1 MVGRFDL
8 QRNMRSS
15 PSPRVPLPLSL
26 AILFVLASNHR
37 PRSAAVALSASSSS
51 NAPKPPR
58 RYNYFAFG
66 SNMCSATMTD
76 LRNLRPVAAT
86 AAVLPDHELRFNVP
100 GMPLVEPSWASVEPV
115 VPVERR
121 RKRSTESASESKDVV
136 HGVLYSLTE
145 EDFEAVC
152 RTEGVPF
159 AYTLHRCRVVP
170 YTGNG
175 RDAGARALE
184 GSSTAESK
192 RIPTIPKGIPAY
204 TLRAGNKSLRSQPR
218 SADAPPSRGYVN
230 VLLRGAREFFLDG
243 DYVQSLEDIPT
254 GRTIGGD
261 GTAERLLDAA
271 IQRKGGGDRR

>member
-26 AILFVLASNHR
+26 AILFVLTLNHR

-121 RKRSTESASESKDVV
+121 RKQSTEPYESGPAV

-175 RDAGARALE
+175 RDAGARALA
-184 GSSTAESK
+184 GAESK
-192 RIPTIPKGIPAY
+192 CIPTIPKGIPAY

-218 SADAPPSRGYVN
+218 AADAPPSRSYVN
-230 VLLRGAREFFLDG
+230 VLLRGAREFGLDG
-243 DYVQSLEDIPT
+243 DYVKRVEDIPT

-261 GTAERLLDAA
+261 GTAERMLDAA
-271 IQRKGGGDRR
+271 IQRKGGGNRR

>member
-1 MVGRFDL
+1 
-8 QRNMRSS
+8 MRSS
-15 PSPRVPLPLSL
+15 PSPRVLLPLL
-26 AILFVLASNHR
+26 LIALASNHR
-37 PRSAAVALSASSSS
+37 PRWAAVALSATSSS
-51 NAPKPPR
+51 NAPKPG

-86 AAVLPDHELRFNVP
+86 AAVLPNHELRFNVP

-115 VPVERR
+115 QVDRR
-121 RKRSTESASESKDVV
+121 RKRSTDESGPVV

-175 RDAGARALE
+175 RDAGARALAGALE

-192 RIPTIPKGIPAY
+192 RPETRPMGIPAY

-218 SADAPPSRGYVN
+218 AADAPPSRSYVN
-230 VLLRGAREFFLDG
+230 VLFRGAREFGLDG
-243 DYVQSLEDIPT
+243 HYVKRLEGIPT

-271 IQRKGGGDRR
+271 ILRKGGGDRK